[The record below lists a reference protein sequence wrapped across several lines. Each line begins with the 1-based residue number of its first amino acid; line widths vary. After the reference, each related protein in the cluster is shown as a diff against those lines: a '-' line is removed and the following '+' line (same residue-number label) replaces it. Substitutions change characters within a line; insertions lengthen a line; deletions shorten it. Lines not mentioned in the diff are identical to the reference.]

1 MPSIISKLL
10 EYKVLP
16 IRSFIE
22 RAKWNLRCL
31 IKKRVLCEK
40 KEEEI
45 SLQKSELKSKH

>member
-1 MPSIISKLL
+1 MPSTISKLL

-16 IRSFIE
+16 IRSSIE

-40 KEEEI
+40 KEEI
-45 SLQKSELKSKH
+45 SLHQSKLKSEH